1 MTYRI
6 YVLFVCTVS
15 IHISTLGQWV
25 FVPQGVCMLLFEI
38 NTFAQSVL
46 QVPYTIRLASWI
58 NHSPGSHNRTGTDR
72 CAQTNQIRVGFS
84 TVIIRSN
91 RIRIRGDDGTN
102 CPEPTAT
109 TKLTVTGLAKGS

>member
-1 MTYRI
+1 MTYKI

-84 TVIIRSN
+84 TVIIRGNCVN
-91 RIRIRGDDGTN
+91 RSRRNNLPQLT
-102 CPEPTAT
+102 PT